1 MSDTRVESFSL
12 GRCTPDK
19 GMHLAIDATVA
30 AGREIELAA
39 KCSAPAEHACFEAEN
54 KPRLGPG
61 VEWLGEVT
69 GERKKEL
76 PARAR
81 CLLFPLPWEEP
92 FGRVMIEA
100 MTCGTPVV
108 TLRRG
113 SIPEV
118 VVDGVTALV
127 RDDVTELPEAVEAV
141 GALDPRACREH
152 VVAHVQPETMA
163 AGHEAVYRKVIDAA
177 AGPGPIAPRSVEP
190 VREAMLPAA

>member
-1 MSDTRVESFSL
+1 MSDTRVESFFL

-19 GMHLAIDATVA
+19 GMHLAIDAAVA

-39 KCSAPAEHACFEAEN
+39 KCSEPAEHGCFEAEI

-61 VEWLGEVT
+61 VERLGEVDRRAQE
-69 GERKKEL
+69 GAAGAGPL
-76 PARAR
+76 PAVPAPVGGAVREGDDR
-81 CLLFPLPWEEP
+81 
-92 FGRVMIEA
+92 GVV
-100 MTCGTPVV
+100 CGTPVV
-108 TLRRG
+108 SLRRG
-113 SIPEV
+113 SVPEV
-118 VVDGVTALV
+118 VVDGVTGRV